1 MIVLG
6 LSVSVVILAALF
18 FMARKKVGFGVRVF
32 TAMAGGALVGI
43 LFKEFAP
50 NAAILGQ
57 IFLNLIRM
65 LVIPL
70 VFSSIITSLSSVES
84 LGKLRKIG
92 FKTVALFLATTA
104 AATVIGIVSA
114 RIFDVGRGLA
124 FAADAS
130 FQPREIPPFTQ
141 VLLDFIPSN
150 PIAQAAD
157 GRLIPLIVFAFIIGI
172 AIVVER
178 EKHAEAVEP
187 VRNFFAGF
195 TRIMFRITRFVL
207 RFTPYG
213 VFGLIASVAARYG
226 AESLLPL
233 WSVIL
238 AVYAGLAFHA
248 VAVYG
253 GLLTFWARVNPIRF
267 FRKSLPAQVVAFS
280 TRSSYGTLPITLR
293 TVKERLGVS
302 ERIANFAAPLGAS
315 IHFDGCG
322 GVYPAVVAIF
332 VARLF
337 GIELT
342 AVQYLLLVF
351 TTVVSSFGIAGVPG
365 PASIATTVVL
375 TTLGLPL
382 EGFALVL
389 GIDALLDMGRT
400 WLNVTGDMVVAV
412 TVAQSEGELDRAVLE
427 SAEETPIGFESPA

>member
-1 MIVLG
+1 MIALG
-6 LSVSVVILAALF
+6 LSVSVIILAALF
-18 FMARKKVGFGVRVF
+18 FMAHRKAGFGVRVF
-32 TAMAGGALVGI
+32 TAMAGGAFVGI
-43 LFKEFAP
+43 LFREFAP

-70 VFSSIITSLSSVES
+70 VFSSIITSLSSIES

-92 FKTVALFLATTA
+92 LKTVALFLGTTA
-104 AATVIGIVSA
+104 TATVIGIASA
-114 RIFDVGRGLA
+114 RLFDVGRGLA
-124 FAADAS
+124 FTADAS

-150 PIAQAAD
+150 PIGQAAD
-157 GRLIPLIVFAFIIGI
+157 GNLIPLIVFAFIIGI

-178 EKHAEAVEP
+178 EKNSAAVEP
-187 VRNFFAGF
+187 VRSFFAGF

-226 AESLLPL
+226 VGSLLPL

-238 AVYAGLAFHA
+238 AVYAALAFHA
-248 VAVYG
+248 VVVYG
-253 GLLTFWARVNPIRF
+253 GLLTFWARINPLRF

-280 TRSSYGTLPITLR
+280 SRSSYGTLPITLR

-315 IHFDGCG
+315 VHFDGCG
-322 GVYPAVVAIF
+322 GIYPAVVAVF
-332 VARLF
+332 VAQLF
-337 GIELT
+337 DIELT
-342 AVQYLLLVF
+342 FVQYLLLVF
-351 TTVVSSFGIAGVPG
+351 TTVISSFGIAGVPG

-412 TVAQSEGELDRAVLE
+412 TVAQSEGELDRQVLA
-427 SAEETPIGFESPA
+427 STKETPIGFESPV